1 MAIREVLTSSS
12 LTIKI
17 SIGVD
22 SKGNTVYKSKSF
34 SNIKPTAN
42 IDNVYAVANALSDVL
57 VNGTQNYSLRENSTI
72 ENI

>member
-1 MAIREVLTSSS
+1 MAITKVLTSSS

-17 SIGVD
+17 SNGVD

-42 IDNVYAVANALSDVL
+42 IDNVYAVAKALSDVL
-57 VNGTQNYSLRENSTI
+57 VNGTQNYSLRENSSI